1 MNLIEVSCE
10 RENLELENFLENND
24 ARGDIRIPLKFRCN
38 IIWKDYNFSH
48 FTNYLSITLTFIN
61 LKSDK
66 LII

>member
-38 IIWKDYNFSH
+38 II
-48 FTNYLSITLTFIN
+48 
-61 LKSDK
+61 
-66 LII
+66 